1 MRKLLAGVA
10 MLALGASI
18 TACDRG
24 EPAANADITADA
36 NADVMMD
43 ANAMDA
49 NAMDANVMVDE
60 NAATNAGEATENV
73 TELGSTDH

>member
-49 NAMDANVMVDE
+49 NAMVDQ
-60 NAATNAGEATENV
+60 NAATNAGEPAENV

>member
-24 EPAANADITADA
+24 EPAANADIAADA

-49 NAMDANVMVDE
+49 NVMVDE
-60 NAATNAGEATENV
+60 NAAANAGEATENV